1 MNNTSNQSSL
11 FGRTRKLITGLL
23 TGLATTGLVA
33 SSLSAQ
39 AQGPTPLSLTSATP
53 VTENFNGLG
62 TVLGAQVPKGFVLA
76 VSTTASPSVT
86 YANPA
91 NTTATTRIGG
101 TSGTNAMNSSSAGG
115 VYNFADGVAA
125 SATDRALGFLSSG
138 SFAAPRH
145 LLLALQNNTGAT
157 ITDLTVAYDIEKYR
171 SGTTAFEWQF
181 FTSSDGVTWTQD
193 ASATEKYVDA
203 TTALVT
209 PVNSVTKNRVITGLN
224 LPAGATTYLRWSYVG
239 AGNTNA
245 AGLGLDN
252 LSITP
257 TLSGNQPPAPTATIT
272 TGSVSAASFCVSPT
286 AGSAPFEVAYTST
299 GTFTGT
305 YKVQLSDATG
315 VFASSSTANIIGS
328 GSSSPISAS
337 IPAGTASGTQ
347 YRVRVLNDA
356 PATVGSTSSSALTVN
371 LTSASSPVS
380 VSPSSPQTITTT
392 GSGATLNATAA
403 AGSTIEWLYGTSDTG
418 TFTAI
423 SGATTASYQLKGA
436 DFPGAGTYYLVAR
449 ATTST
454 ACGNI
459 AGQSS
464 PIMVTVAAPAPS
476 PVLTVSQSSLP
487 SFGNVAVGEGG
498 SAKSFVVSGTSL
510 TGNVTITPPAGFEIR
525 TGTSP
530 FACCSIVLSPV
541 NGVVP
546 NTTIDVRFAPS
557 DAQAAQASIPVTTTG
572 SADQA
577 VAVSGTGVAPV
588 YPATLVT
595 AAVTNLTPTSAT
607 TGGTI
612 ADDGGS
618 AVTARGVVWSKT
630 TNPTLGTTRTADG
643 AGSGEFSSTIT
654 GLLPGTTYYVRA
666 YATNGT
672 STAYGDELTFT
683 TVAVPLAPEPT
694 TPAALTAS
702 AVTTTSLQLN
712 LTGGNGTTKYL
723 VVGHLAAPVDA
734 EPTDATT
741 YTADAAF
748 GKGSVLG
755 KGNYVVYNSNGSSV
769 TVTNLRAN
777 TPYYFTVFAFNDND
791 TPFAENYLT
800 TTPGTLTQTTEAA
813 AIALLVEENFE
824 YSTGTLLTANNWT
837 AHSGTGTK
845 SVAVVAKPL
854 SYQGYSANSGNA
866 AALTASGEDVNRTF
880 SPVYSRTP
888 VYASFLVNVSNVTTS
903 GDYFFHLGP
912 QTIGSTFRG
921 RVFVRKDASNKLQFG
936 VSSGSGTADYTPAQ
950 YDLNT
955 TYLVV
960 LKYSFDE
967 LGNSAQLFIN
977 PTTTNQEPAT
987 PSASAT
993 ETGTTPAAPN
1003 DNIGSVALRQG
1014 SASPVLTVDGIR
1026 VGNTYR
1032 VVRTGLTCL
1041 DPVLTVPTIATVSTS
1056 ADQCGASV
1064 AFAATATGTPAPAI
1078 TYTIVKDGVV
1088 TPITSPYLFP
1098 VGTTTVTAS
1107 ATNACSTDTKT
1118 FTVIVE
1124 DKQAP
1129 IVLTQPLTVALSNGT
1144 ATITAAQVDKGSTDA
1159 CGIASLSLDR
1169 TTFSCENIGDNTVTL
1184 TVTDIHGNTAS
1195 ATATVTVTGEIPK
1208 PAITVTPT
1216 SNVYT
1221 GGVATTLYLGYGPK
1235 SATLTATGGVA
1246 YSWTPAA
1253 GLSNATV
1260 ANPVF
1265 TPTTPGTFTFTV
1277 TVTSASGCTA
1287 TESVTLTVI
1296 DVRCGNKGNK
1306 VTVCHKGNAL
1316 CIGADDVA
1324 DHLKH
1329 GDQLGDCLKSTSQQS
1344 AVLAGEATQAPVF
1357 DAYPNPFTERTVVHF
1372 RAAATGAAQL
1382 QLYNSLGQVVKTL
1395 YSGVAQAGQEYEFTL
1410 EGAGLPAG
1418 LYTGRL
1424 LLDGQVHTLRLVL
1437 NK

>member
-23 TGLATTGLVA
+23 TGLATTGLLA
-33 SSLSAQ
+33 TALSAQ
-39 AQGPTPLSLTSATP
+39 AQGPVPLSLTSATP

-62 TVLGAQVPKGFVLA
+62 TALGTQVPKGFVVA
-76 VSTTASPSVT
+76 FSTSTSPSVT

-91 NTTATTRIGG
+91 NTSVTTRVGG

-115 VYNFADGVAA
+115 IYNFADGIAA

-145 LLLALQNNTGAT
+145 LLLAVQNNTGTT
-157 ITDLTVAYDIEKYR
+157 ITDLAVAYDIEKYR

-181 FTSSDGVTWTQD
+181 FTSPDGITWTQD
-193 ASATEKYVDA
+193 VAATEKYVDA

-209 PVNSVTKNRVITGLN
+209 PVYSITKNRVISGLN

-239 AGNTNA
+239 AGNTNTV
-245 AGLGLDN
+245 GLGLDN

-257 TLSGNQPPAPTATIT
+257 TLSGSQPPAPVAAIT
-272 TGSVSAASFCVSPT
+272 TGSVSAASFCVTTT
-286 AGSAPFEVAYTST
+286 AGSPAFEVAYTST

-305 YKVQLSDATG
+305 YKVQLSDASG
-315 VFASSSTANIIGS
+315 VFPASASSNIIGS
-328 GSSSPISAS
+328 GSSSPISAT
-337 IPAGTASGTQ
+337 IPASTASGTQ

-356 PATVGSTSSSALTVN
+356 PATTGSANSSDLSVSLTPATSTV
-371 LTSASSPVS
+371 T
-380 VSPSSPQTITTT
+380 VSPSSAQTVPAA
-392 GSGATLNATAA
+392 GSGAILTATAA
-403 AGSTIEWLYGTSDTG
+403 AGSTFGWQYSTSPTES
-418 TFTAI
+418 FTTIA
-423 SGATTASYQLKGA
+423 GATTASYQLKA
-436 DFPGAGTYYLVAR
+436 TDFPGAGTYYLVAQ
-449 ATTST
+449 ATTAT
-454 ACGNI
+454 ACGSVV
-459 AGQSS
+459 GTSS
-464 PIMVTVAAPAPS
+464 PITVTVTAPAAT
-476 PVLTVSQSSLP
+476 PVVSVSQTTLP
-487 SFGNVAVGEGG
+487 DFGSVAVGAG
-498 SAKSFVVSGTSL
+498 APPKSFVVSGTSL
-510 TGNVTITPPAGFEIR
+510 TDNLTITPPAGFEIR
-525 TGTSP
+525 TGTNP

-541 NGVVP
+541 NGTVP
-546 NTTIDVRFAPS
+546 NTTIDVRFTPT
-557 DAQAAQASIPVTTTG
+557 DAQPAQASIPVTGAGLPTQ
-572 SADQA
+572 S
-577 VAVSGTGVAPV
+577 VAVSGTGIAAV
-588 YPATLVT
+588 YPATLATT
-595 AAVTNLTPTSAT
+595 AVSNLTPTSVT

-630 TNPTLGTTRTADG
+630 SNPVLGTTRTVDG
-643 AGSGEFSSTIT
+643 AGSGEFNSAIT
-654 GLLPGTTYYVRA
+654 GLLPGTTYYLRA

-672 STAYGDELTFT
+672 STAYGDEVTFT
-683 TVAVPLAPEPT
+683 TVAVPLATEPT
-694 TPAALTAS
+694 APAALTAS

-723 VVGHLAAPVDA
+723 VVAHLAAPVDA

-755 KGNYVVYNSNGSSV
+755 KGNYVVYNGTGSSV

-777 TPYYFTVFAFNDND
+777 TPYYFTVFAFNDNN
-791 TPFAENYLT
+791 TPYAENYLT
-800 TTPGTLTQTTEAA
+800 TAPGTLTQTTEAA
-813 AIALLVEENFE
+813 PIALLLEENFE
-824 YSTGTLLTANNWT
+824 YPVGSLLTANYWT
-837 AHSGTGTK
+837 AHSGAGTK

-866 AALTASGEDVNRTF
+866 AALTGSGEDVNRTF

-888 VYASFLVNVSNVTTS
+888 VYASFLVNVASVTTS

-912 QTIGSTFRG
+912 QVTGSTFRG

-960 LKYSFDE
+960 LKYTFDE
-967 LGNSAQLFIN
+967 AGSTAQLFIN

-987 PSASAT
+987 ASASAT
-993 ETGTTPAAPN
+993 ETGTLAAPN

-1041 DPVLTVPTIATVSTS
+1041 DPVLSVPTIATVSSTT
-1056 ADQCGASV
+1056 DQCGASV
-1064 AFAATATGTPAPAI
+1064 AFAATATGAPAPAI

-1107 ATNACSTDTKT
+1107 AANACSTDTKT
-1118 FTVIVE
+1118 FTVTVE

-1129 IVLTQPLTVALSNGT
+1129 TVLTQNLTVALSKGS
-1144 ATITAAQVDKGSTDA
+1144 ATITAAQVDKASTDA
-1159 CGIASLSLDR
+1159 CGIASMSLDR
-1169 TTFSCENIGDNTVTL
+1169 TTFSCDNIGENTVTL
-1184 TVTDIHGNTAS
+1184 TVTDIHGNTAT

-1208 PAITVTPT
+1208 PTIAVTPG
-1216 SNVYT
+1216 SNVFT

-1235 SATLTATGGVA
+1235 SATLTSTGGVA
-1246 YSWTPAA
+1246 YSWSPAA
-1253 GLSNATV
+1253 GLSNANI

-1265 TPTTPGTFTFTV
+1265 TASQPGTFTYTV

-1287 TESVTLTVI
+1287 TQSVTLTVV

-1306 VTVCHKGNAL
+1306 VTVCHKGSAV
-1316 CIGADDVA
+1316 CIEASDVA
-1324 DHLKH
+1324 DHLQH
-1329 GDQLGDCLKSTSQQS
+1329 GDQLGDCVKSTSESS
-1344 AVLAGEATQAPVF
+1344 AVLAGVATQAAVF
-1357 DAYPNPFTERTVVHF
+1357 EAYPNPFTERTVIHF
-1372 RAAATGAAQL
+1372 RAAKTGVAQL
-1382 QLYNSLGQVVKTL
+1382 QVYNSLGQVVKTF
-1395 YSGVAQAGQEYEFTL
+1395 YSGIAQSGQEYEFTL
-1410 EGAGLPAG
+1410 EGGSLTPG

-1424 LLDGQVHTLRLVL
+1424 VLNGEVQTLRLML